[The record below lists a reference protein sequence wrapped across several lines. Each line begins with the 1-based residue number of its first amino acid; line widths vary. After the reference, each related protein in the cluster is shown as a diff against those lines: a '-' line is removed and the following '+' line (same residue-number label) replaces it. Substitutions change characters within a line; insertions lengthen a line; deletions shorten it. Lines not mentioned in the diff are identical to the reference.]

1 MQNRLCD
8 FFENFKMDAM
18 QMTIGGVIQTGYF
31 NGVDFVPLMPTDTE
45 CEFAY
50 MRPLGDATGT
60 PIRIS
65 GCNDDY
71 IYSQRYLFVSY
82 SKVPRKLDKVLRKL
96 KEAFGSENFKIE
108 RIISNKE
115 DLLKKEGS
123 IIKNVLSLQS
133 IGYVGVELTHNYQ
146 IEENCIEDEC

>member
-18 QMTIGGVIQTGYF
+18 QMTIGGILQTGYF
-31 NGVDFVPLMPTDTE
+31 NGVDFMPLIPTDTQ

-50 MRPLGDATGT
+50 MRPLGDAVGT

-71 IYSQRYLFVSY
+71 IYSQRYLFVVY
-82 SKVPRKLDKVLRKL
+82 SKVPRKIDKLLRRL

-115 DLLKKEGS
+115 DLIKKEGNL
-123 IIKNVLSLQS
+123 IKNTLSLQS
-133 IGYVGVELTHNYQ
+133 IGYVGIELTYSYQ

>member
-18 QMTIGGVIQTGYF
+18 QMSVNGYLQTGYF
-31 NGVDFVPLMPTDTE
+31 NGVDFIPLNPTDTQ

-50 MRPLGDATGT
+50 MRPLGDAIAT

-71 IYSQRYLFVSY
+71 IISQRYMFVIY
-82 SKVPRKLDKVLRKL
+82 SKVPRKIDKILRKL

-108 RIISNKE
+108 RIITNKE
-115 DLLKKEGS
+115 ELVKKECNF
-123 IIKNVLSLQS
+123 IKNTLSLQS
-133 IGYVGVELTHNYQ
+133 IGYVGIELIYAYQ
-146 IEENCIEDEC
+146 TEENCIEDEC